1 MFNFFYVDFLIINKY
16 AMHLFKHGL
25 ISTADC
31 IISLLSDANCHLHML
46 QFLRLEDDA
55 NRNHQEFQKWPN
67 GGGMFH
73 KTACIESTALIEI
86 GAVVHSECVI
96 ASNVHIGSGTIVG
109 PAVKIG
115 ESTKVGY
122 ASLFI
127 QQ

>member
-1 MFNFFYVDFLIINKY
+1 MFTCLYVDLFIINEY
-16 AMHLFKHGL
+16 AMHLSSMGYFSSRLDG
-25 ISTADC
+25 
-31 IISLLSDANCHLHML
+31 SLLSDANCHLHML
-46 QFLRLEDDA
+46 QNLRLEDDT
-55 NRNHQEFQKWPN
+55 NTNHQEFKKWHN

-96 ASNVHIGSGTIVG
+96 AASVHIGSGTIVG

-127 QQ
+127 KQ